1 MGQLAI
7 INAPSTFTLIWSVI
21 RPWLAQETANKVDI
35 LGSNYREKLLE
46 LVDEESLPFVV
57 GGKCRCE
64 IEGSDAPRCHLSA
77 TGPWL
82 EGRVGWG
89 PRYKSMD
96 KSTRSSGEK
105 DHLSPSERD
114 DAPEHS
120 PDKLAEKV
128 AIDDPNPPEGN
139 DAVVC

>member
-89 PRYKSMD
+89 PRSKSMD
-96 KSTRSSGEK
+96 KPGRSSGEK
-105 DHLSPSERD
+105 DHLSPSQCD
-114 DAPEHS
+114 DATEHGS
-120 PDKLAEKV
+120 DKLAAKAAMV
-128 AIDDPNPPEGN
+128 DPNSSEGN
-139 DAVVC
+139 DTV